1 MSDDGSDE
9 NRVVGSFKGGFKIY
23 RTPVPKDSEQ
33 PCPVNG
39 MFKGIF
45 LVNGQVITFVGLPSN
60 EPIHVLCRVYIVQ
73 CNDLHPMDPNGK
85 ADPYLKITLGG
96 KTINDKDNYVSKQLN
111 PVFGKCFDIE
121 ATFPMDSEL
130 AIQVYD
136 WDLLSGDDLIGETKV
151 LAFAHIC
158 KYKNDLF
165 GRSTWRTDFIQNIEQ
180 LVDIVSAMRFSGII
194 NGGTHRSQLRF
205 SRSFV
210 KERIIKAK
218 NQILEMME

>member
-1 MSDDGSDE
+1 MASKFTGC
-9 NRVVGSFKGGFKIY
+9 RFRKIRSNLALLMECSKVFY
-23 RTPVPKDSEQ
+23 SATYKVAYILK
-33 PCPVNG
+33 
-39 MFKGIF
+39 
-45 LVNGQVITFVGLPSN
+45 LYFVGLPSN

-130 AIQVYD
+130 SVQVYD

-151 LAFAHIC
+151 WTMCVFGKINAIQI
-158 KYKNDLF
+158 DLENRFYSKHRATCGYSQRYAIF
-165 GRSTWRTDFIQNIEQ
+165 GYNQWRDPQKPT
-180 LVDIVSAMRFSGII
+180 
-194 NGGTHRSQLRF
+194 
-205 SRSFV
+205 
-210 KERIIKAK
+210 
-218 NQILEMME
+218 QILTKLCKGKG